1 MPNDFTTVVEC
12 NMKQK
17 LNFFMTHGKSKGVKD
32 PVGHNINNSNA
43 EPMQEQ
49 SNK

>member
-12 NMKQK
+12 KCEEK
-17 LNFFMTHGKSKGVKD
+17 LNFFMTHGKSKEVKD
-32 PVGHNINNSNA
+32 PIHHNIDNSNV
-43 EPMQEQ
+43 ESVQEQ